1 MSDSFVYC
9 WHDDQRDMRYI
20 GVHKGSQDDGYICSS
35 KLMLQE
41 YKARPQDFTREII
54 AEGNWKDMIE
64 LETTMLKKVDAGK
77 NPKYYNRHTNNGKF
91 VNLECT
97 KETAAKISASNLG
110 KPKLKAR
117 GPRPHFAGEN
127 NSFFG
132 KTHTEE
138 NRKKLS
144 ELKKKQYLGGGNPR
158 AKAIIIDS
166 IEYETMKMA
175 AEELQTSVHFIRK
188 MLKEGVARRS
198 DI

>member
-41 YKARPQDFTREII
+41 YKA
-54 AEGNWKDMIE
+54 
-64 LETTMLKKVDAGK
+64 
-77 NPKYYNRHTNNGKF
+77 
-91 VNLECT
+91 
-97 KETAAKISASNLG
+97 S
-110 KPKLKAR
+110 
-117 GPRPHFAGEN
+117 
-127 NSFFG
+127 
-132 KTHTEE
+132 
-138 NRKKLS
+138 
-144 ELKKKQYLGGGNPR
+144 
-158 AKAIIIDS
+158 IIDS